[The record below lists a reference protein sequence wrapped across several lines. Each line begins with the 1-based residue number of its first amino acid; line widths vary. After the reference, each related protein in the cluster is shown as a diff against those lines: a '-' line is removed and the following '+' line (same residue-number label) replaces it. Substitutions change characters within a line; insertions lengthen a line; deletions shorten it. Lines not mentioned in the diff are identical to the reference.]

1 MNFHYLQKVET
12 IGDAYMVVSGLPI
25 RNGSKHAGEIATMS
39 LDLLCCVK
47 TFKVKHKPNLQM
59 QLRIGIHSGITLC
72 EMKGRKGGK
81 VESILHNILYTE
93 SCQLTLDEIFPRT

>member
-1 MNFHYLQKVET
+1 MDFDSYYLHKVET

-39 LDLLCCVK
+39 LDLLCCVR

-59 QLRIGIHSGITLC
+59 QLRIGIHSGITYCSDTL
-72 EMKGRKGGK
+72 
-81 VESILHNILYTE
+81 LYTI
-93 SCQLTLDEIFPRT
+93 SQILKYVRPCTCNTRLDLF